1 MACPTN
7 RFARPIIGPNA
18 GASLLSAISGRRST
32 ILYFAGV
39 RLIPVFVL
47 AAALNIGNAAVA
59 QVMVNDPAQAMVML
73 NTVSRFSPVR
83 EKPAASPEADPAS
96 QNTKASESHRKSEQ
110 SGNPVTSGQAASPGN
125 AGGNASA
132 NAEKPLAESLPAVAT
147 DDPIRAK
154 AVMVDI
160 NSETLNYD
168 KDHDV
173 YVATGAV
180 HMVIS
185 EQNSELCADRLTYDR
200 NQELAIAEGRVVI
213 IKNGQRT
220 EGKYA
225 KIDLTRRSA
234 LINDAMTT
242 VSAVRVKAKQSFV
255 NNNEIILENGKMIIS
270 GVLYQQLAAN
280 GGLSNLSQD
289 TGRGSQQARLR
300 REYSKKVYQNRAEM
314 ASQLSFTQRQ
324 LYGTADGAAGQ
335 PVNFDDTPDKVS
347 RFSLKAKEI
356 EVVRH
361 EDNYD
366 EITLKHPAL
375 YAGRF
380 KLFNLPNTDFSYDGT
395 ARNIQYLGPDIG
407 SYRAYGGMYAGP
419 GWDFHVGKGSLR
431 LSPVMSYGTPG
442 FWSSDGKSGKQISA
456 GLGFGGIAHFRD
468 PNTSIDLSYNSRV
481 GAPVLF
487 ADRKLWSDSTHFMAS
502 YNDTYHNGLMGQNER
517 PTYIAQVTDYRVLK
531 DFNKF
536 QLTSFES
543 VGVAKD
549 NFFPNFRENYFVT
562 AKGADPQT
570 LGRMQL
576 QLQLTNTAPL
586 LRFGR
591 YASVGM
597 RAQLLTAAYTSADFI
612 ALGRIG
618 PTLNLTL
625 FDNRLQSS
633 LGYTVTQS
641 IGKSPFVFD
650 SYYGGA
656 QNLSVN
662 NLFRVNKFLSIGN
675 QGSYSLNRD
684 NARKALAVGNMMYM
698 LVGPQDLKATIGYD
712 FVNSRSYFGLNY
724 FPGTKNTVV
733 QFDKMKIMQPVNYT
747 QPGIGSTF

>member
-1 MACPTN
+1 MEYLVGLPL
-7 RFARPIIGPNA
+7 RPDIRPNPMRHCRA
-18 GASLLSAISGRRST
+18 LSSLKVRAFRRT
-32 ILYFAGV
+32 VPL
-39 RLIPVFVL
+39 FVL
-47 AAALNIGNAAVA
+47 AVALNVGNVALA
-59 QVMVNDPAQAMVML
+59 QVIINDPAQAMMML
-73 NTVSRFSPVR
+73 NAASRFSPVR
-83 EKPAASPEADPAS
+83 EKSAAAASDAGE
-96 QNTKASESHRKSEQ
+96 K
-110 SGNPVTSGQAASPGN
+110 SGNSASSDTRHTSDNPVKSAPALTPESDKATSPS
-125 AGGNASA
+125 
-132 NAEKPLAESLPAVAT
+132 AESSAAA
-147 DDPIRAK
+147 DSIRAK

-185 EQNSELCADRLTYDR
+185 EQNSELYADRLTYDR

-280 GGLSNLSQD
+280 GGLSNLSQS

-300 REYSKKVYQNRAEM
+300 REYSKKVYENRAEM
-314 ASQLSFTQRQ
+314 ASQLSFAQRQ
-324 LYGTADGAAGQ
+324 LYGMTDGASAQ
-335 PVNFDDTPDKVS
+335 SVNFDDTPDKVS

-361 EDNYD
+361 DDGYD
-366 EITLKHPAL
+366 EITLKHPSL

-395 ARNIQYLGPDIG
+395 SRNIQYLGPDIG

-431 LSPVMSYGTPG
+431 LSPALSYGSPG

-487 ADRKLWSDSTHFMAS
+487 ADRKLFGDSTHFMAS
-502 YNDTYHNGLMGQNER
+502 YNDIYQNGLLGQNER
-517 PTYIAQVTDYRVLK
+517 PTYIAQLTDYRVLK
-531 DFNKF
+531 NFSKF
-536 QLTSFES
+536 QVSSFES
-543 VGVAKD
+543 LGVARD
-549 NFFPNFRENYFVT
+549 NFFPNFRQNYFVT
-562 AKGADPQT
+562 AKGVDPRT

-591 YASVGM
+591 YASIGM

-633 LGYTVTQS
+633 LGYTITQS

-662 NLFRVNKFLSIGN
+662 NLFRINKFLSIGN